1 MSDLKVRVLLY
12 DEEGNFLGEADVL
25 TSADLVYFEDGD
37 SFQQKY
43 DKGELRG
50 ARGAIGPQGPIGPPG
65 ATGPQG
71 PPGVTG
77 LKGDKGETGPQGPRG
92 YSGMDGQRG
101 SMWFPG
107 TGVTGTADSVTVFPD
122 LEIAYTVGDIY
133 LNTDTGA
140 VYECVAG
147 EDEIGWIYKGIIQGP
162 PGEKGEKGATGAT
175 GPQGP
180 KGETGDIG
188 PQGPQGDIGVTGP
201 QGPKGDTGATGATG
215 TRGSRWSSG
224 TAITGTS
231 TTATVFSGSGITDAL
246 VNDYYLNTSTGYVY
260 RCTVAGA
267 AAAAKWVYAGSIKGA
282 TGATGAKGAT
292 GATGPQG
299 PKGDSIKV
307 GSTYAAATEKNIYFK
322 II

>member
-12 DEEGNFLGEADVL
+12 DEKGNFLGEADVL
-25 TSADLVYFEDGD
+25 TSADLVFFEDGD

-50 ARGAIGPQGPIGPPG
+50 ARGAIGPQGPIGPSG
-65 ATGPQG
+65 ATGAQG
-71 PPGVTG
+71 PPGATG

-92 YSGMDGQRG
+92 YSGMDGRRG

-107 TGVTGTADSVTVFPD
+107 TGVTGTADSITVFPD
-122 LEIAYTVGDIY
+122 LEIPYMVGDIY

-140 VYECVAG
+140 IYECVED
-147 EDEIGWIYKGIIQGP
+147 EDEIGWIYKGIIKGP
-162 PGEKGEKGATGAT
+162 SGE
-175 GPQGP
+175 

-188 PQGPQGDIGVTGP
+188 PQGPQGDIGAIGP

-224 TAITGTS
+224 TAVTGTS
-231 TTATVFSGSGITDAL
+231 TTSTVFSGSGIEDAM

-267 AAAAKWVYAGSIKGA
+267 AAAAKWVYTGSIKGATGA